1 MPSRKHIAA
10 KPVRKSTVATHAP
23 TKGTISAAAK
33 NGAQTQAAQTQP
45 ARTQP
50 TQTQPTRERAYLHL
64 QQSIASGKLPA
75 GSDVSE
81 LALARE
87 LGISRTPIREAI
99 GQLVAEGLLEQ
110 THNRGAVVAQLSRQD
125 IINLYQLRQALEVF
139 ATGQAAAASIRSFEL
154 ERMRAL
160 VNDFLLLHDELV
172 ASGKT
177 SLSPEQMHR
186 FSASDLGFHTM
197 LLRVAGNSRIM
208 KTVNEA
214 RLLVRIFATHRRGH
228 EAWLLKNLHNEH
240 VRILDAVVKHDTELA
255 MKLMTE
261 HIETSQQ
268 ERLDEFDHWE
278 REASLRSTLPVYLEL

>member
-1 MPSRKHIAA
+1 MSDHKHPVT
-10 KPVRKSTVATHAP
+10 KP
-23 TKGTISAAAK
+23 SAALPLLPTATTAESAK
-33 NGAQTQAAQTQP
+33 
-45 ARTQP
+45 
-50 TQTQPTRERAYLHL
+50 TQPTRERAYQYI
-64 QQSIASGKLPA
+64 QQAIATGKLPA
-75 GSDVSE
+75 GGDVSE

-110 THNRGAVVAQLSRQD
+110 THNRGAVVAQLTRQD
-125 IINLYQLRQALEVF
+125 IIDLYQLRQALEVF
-139 ATGQAAAASIRSFEL
+139 AISRAATAKIRSFEL
-154 ERMRAL
+154 DRLRSL

-177 SLSPEQMHR
+177 SLNPEQMHR

-197 LLRVAGNSRIM
+197 LLRVAGNPRIL

-214 RLLVRIFATHRRGH
+214 RLLIRIFATHRRGH
-228 EAWLLKNLHNEH
+228 EAWLLKSLHEEH
-240 VRILDAVVKHDTELA
+240 VRILDAVVKHDADLA
-255 MKLMTE
+255 MQLMTE

-278 REASLRSTLPVYLEL
+278 REASLRSSWPAYLET